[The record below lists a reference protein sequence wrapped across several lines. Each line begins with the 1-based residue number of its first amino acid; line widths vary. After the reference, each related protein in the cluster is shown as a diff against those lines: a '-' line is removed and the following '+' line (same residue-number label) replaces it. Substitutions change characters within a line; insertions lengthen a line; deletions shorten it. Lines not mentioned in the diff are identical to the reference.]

1 MFSLTIQDKNGQV
14 VGQISFEGG
23 SYRIGRLDE
32 CEITLP
38 SSSVSRH
45 HARIFV
51 QSGRC
56 MIEDLGSANGVLVD
70 GQRVVG
76 QRDLGSASQIKLGD
90 YALFLEQQRQG
101 APGGQGDRVM
111 QTLFIPRDA
120 DHHKLVRIY
129 DSFAGEEFILS
140 EAVNSIGRTDDN
152 FILLSDPS
160 ISRDHARLLREGDTY
175 TVIDLNSS
183 NGSSVNNKPV
193 KAPRVLKS
201 GDHVKFGNV
210 EFLFVPGDAE
220 IDLRDYLKP
229 PDEGSNFLIFAGVA
243 ALIMIGVALGGV
255 TLWAML
261 QHKDGDDAEP
271 VVEAVKPEKTVE
283 DSLEAERAQA
293 RSALEREDWGAA
305 LTNAEEAR
313 ALPPGDD
320 EAKKLRAQAVKERDA
335 DAKLKLAEGYIE
347 KGEHDRALEV
357 LRDVAE
363 GTVSHGRAQRTLEH
377 TEKTVAHNLKNEAI
391 RLDKT
396 AGRNKKKLLEA
407 HAKYV
412 ESLALVSDDAD
423 ALKRIGELEKKMKK
437 LRVKFTPFDGG

>member
-1 MFSLTIQDKNGQV
+1 MYSLTIQDKNGQV
-14 VGQISFEGG
+14 VGQISFESG
-23 SYRIGRLDE
+23 SYTIGRLGQ

-38 SSSVSRH
+38 SNSVSRQ

-51 QSGRC
+51 SNGRC
-56 MIEDLGSANGVLVD
+56 LIEDMGSANGILVD

-90 YALFLEQQRQG
+90 FALFLEQQRS
-101 APGGQGDRVM
+101 APSQAQGDRVM

-160 ISRDHARLLREGDTY
+160 ISRDHARLLRDGDTY

-193 KAPRVLKS
+193 KQPRVLRQ

-220 IDLRDYLKP
+220 IDLRDYLKA

-261 QHKDGDDAEP
+261 QHKDGETP
-271 VVEAVKPEKTVE
+271 VENKVEVVTPEKTVAE
-283 DSLEAERAQA
+283 SLEAERAQA
-293 RSALEREDWGAA
+293 RRALEREDWGAA
-305 LTNAEEAR
+305 LTNADEAL
-313 ALPPGDD
+313 ALAPGDQ
-320 EAKKLRAQAVKERDA
+320 ESKALREQAVLERDA
-335 DAKLKLAEGYIE
+335 DSKLKLAEGYIE
-347 KGEHDRALEV
+347 KGEHERALEV
-357 LRDVAE
+357 LQDVAE
-363 GTVSHGRAQRTLEH
+363 GTVSHERAKRTLEH
-377 TEKTVAHNLKNEAI
+377 TRKTVGHNLKNEAI
-391 RLDKT
+391 RIDKT
-396 AGRNKKKLLEA
+396 AGRNKKKLSAA
-407 HAKYV
+407 HDKYI
-412 ESLALVSDDAD
+412 ESLAFVPDDSD
-423 ALKRIGELEKKMKK
+423 ALKRVTALEKKMKK
-437 LRVKFTPFDGG
+437 LRVRFTPHE